1 MISGTLVILESSL
14 ALSLSLSLSLSLY
27 IYIYIYI
34 YMHRMQCILA
44 TLNFLTVGITLLS
57 FSDPLSHSR
66 G

>member
-14 ALSLSLSLSLSLY
+14 S
-27 IYIYIYI
+27 I

-44 TLNFLTVGITLLS
+44 TLNFLTVGMTLLS